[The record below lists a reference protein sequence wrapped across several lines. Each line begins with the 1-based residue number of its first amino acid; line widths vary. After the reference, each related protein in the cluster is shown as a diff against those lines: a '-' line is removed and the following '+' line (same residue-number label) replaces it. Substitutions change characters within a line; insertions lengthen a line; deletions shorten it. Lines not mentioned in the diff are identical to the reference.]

1 MSVVTG
7 VFIIIMAGIVGGT
20 IAEIAKAWAR
30 RGASPAVMA
39 QLKGQV
45 EQCRAALE
53 EAQAALADQGAQVAE
68 LQERLDFA
76 ERLLAQARDRAAL
89 GPGPR

>member
-30 RGASPAVMA
+30 RGASPADVA
-39 QLKGQV
+39 QLKAQV

-53 EAQAALADQGAQVAE
+53 QAQAALAHQGAQVAE

-89 GPGPR
+89 GPGSR